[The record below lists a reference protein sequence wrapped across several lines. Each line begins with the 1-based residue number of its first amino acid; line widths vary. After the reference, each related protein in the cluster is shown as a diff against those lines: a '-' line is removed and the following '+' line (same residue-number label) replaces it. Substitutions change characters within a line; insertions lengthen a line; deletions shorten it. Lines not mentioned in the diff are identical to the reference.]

1 MTGLIVLIAVVCV
14 LLCAWLQWEH
24 RMIDRRAEAGR
35 ARGLLDDGSLEA
47 ELEALT
53 RAALTPAPK
62 PRDWDWP
69 EQTGRRDKELP

>member
-1 MTGLIVLIAVVCV
+1 MTGAPFVRVVWLPTGHQVLV
-14 LLCAWLQWEH
+14 
-24 RMIDRRAEAGR
+24 REAGR

-69 EQTGRRDKELP
+69 

>member
-1 MTGLIVLIAVVCV
+1 MTGLIVLITVVCV
-14 LLCAWLQWEH
+14 LLFAWLQWEH

-62 PRDWDWP
+62 PRDWDFPPKWDDS
-69 EQTGRRDKELP
+69 EAA